1 MKLSDYVIRFVA
13 DLGVKHVFL
22 VTGGG
27 ALHLNDSLARCAE
40 IQFVC
45 NHHEQ
50 ASAIAAEN
58 YAKATG
64 SIGVAMV
71 TTGPGG
77 SNAVTG
83 VAGAWFDS
91 VPCLFLSGQAKRPD
105 RMFAEDGTPLGVRQR
120 GIQELDIVTLVS
132 SITKYAVTITDPQ
145 SIRFHLEKAI
155 HLATT
160 GRPGPVWIDI
170 PLDVQAIS
178 VDVDALP
185 GFTPEASPAKNAA
198 LQSEVQTVI
207 EALNRAE
214 RPVILCGNG
223 VRLAKAE
230 KLIQGFVQEQQIP
243 IETTWVTADL
253 FDFQDPL
260 YMGRPGTIAARGSN
274 FAIQNSDF
282 LLVLGTRMDFPV
294 SGWSPNQ
301 LARGAHKVLVDA
313 DQAELNKLS
322 SVFQQSICAD
332 AGDFLREVERQAKDI
347 QKRDRSAWR
356 ARCLDWKKRYPII
369 QEKHRTDSGPVSI
382 YHLAEVISSA
392 TSAEDVLISGSSGT
406 GIEIYIYAFP
416 NRKGQ
421 RLFHTA
427 GLGAMGYGIAASIG
441 ACLGRGKKPTIC
453 VDGDGGFMLNIQEL
467 ATVSHL
473 QLPIKFFVLNNDGY
487 AAIRGSQK
495 NFFGAPNI
503 GCDEATGLWLPN
515 ILEVAKAFKIGT
527 AEIHDQHDLAGQVK
541 RVLAMPGPV
550 ICDVK
555 VLADEP
561 REPRVTSVQRPD
573 GSFVSKPLEDMA
585 PLLDR
590 DEFLANMIVAPL
602 DEPGK

>member
-1 MKLSDYVIRFVA
+1 MKLSDYVVRFVA

-27 ALHLNDSLARCAE
+27 ALHLNDSLARCPD
-40 IQFVC
+40 IQFTC

-91 VPCLFLSGQAKRPD
+91 TPCLFLSGQAKRPD
-105 RMFAEDGTPLGVRQR
+105 RMFAADGTPLGVRQR

-132 SITKYAVTITDPQ
+132 SITKYAVTITDPN
-145 SIRFHLEKAI
+145 SIRYHLEKAV

-160 GRPGPVWIDI
+160 GRSGPVWIDI

-178 VDVDALP
+178 IDVDKLP
-185 GFTPEASPAKNAA
+185 GFTPEPVTETKSLAN
-198 LQSEVQTVI
+198 EVSKTI

-223 VRLAKAE
+223 VRLAHAE
-230 KLIQGFVQEQQIP
+230 ALIQQLVERYRIP
-243 IETTWVTADL
+243 VLSTWVTADL
-253 FDFQDPL
+253 FDFHNPL

-274 FAIQNSDF
+274 YAIQNSDF
-282 LLVLGTRMDFPV
+282 LLVLGTRLDFPV
-294 SGWSPNQ
+294 SGWNPSQ
-301 LARGAHKVLVDA
+301 LARGAHKVMVDI

-322 SVFQQSICAD
+322 NVFQQSVCAD
-332 AGDFLREVERQAKDI
+332 AGDFLREFEKQSPSIVA
-347 QKRDRSAWR
+347 RDREAWR
-356 ARCLDWKKRYPII
+356 ARCREWKQRYPII
-369 QEKHRTDSGPVSI
+369 QDKHRGNDGLVSI
-382 YHLAEVISSA
+382 YQLAEVLSSA
-392 TSAEDVLISGSSGT
+392 VGEGDVLISGSSGT
-406 GIEIYIYAFP
+406 GIEIFIYAFP

-421 RLFHTA
+421 RVFHTA

-441 ACLGRGKKPTIC
+441 ACLGRGCKPTVC

-467 ATVSHL
+467 ATVSYL

-503 GCDEATGLWLPN
+503 GCDPPTGLWLPN
-515 ILEVAKAFKIGT
+515 ILEVAQSFKIGT
-527 AEIHDQHDLAGQVK
+527 AEIRDQHDLAGQVK

-550 ICDVK
+550 ICDVR

-561 REPRVTSVQRPD
+561 REPRVTSVQRAD
-573 GSFVSKPLEDMA
+573 GSFLSKPLEDMA

-590 DEFLANMIVAPL
+590 EEFLANMIVPPI
-602 DEPGK
+602 DESTQ

>member
-27 ALHLNDSLARCAE
+27 ALHLNDSLARCPDIE
-40 IQFVC
+40 FVC

-91 VPCLFLSGQAKRPD
+91 TPCLFLSGQAKRPD
-105 RMFAEDGTPLGVRQR
+105 RMFAADGTPLGVRQR
-120 GIQELDIVTLVS
+120 GIQELDIVSLVS
-132 SITKYAVTITDPQ
+132 SITKYAVTVTDPL
-145 SIRFHLEKAI
+145 SIRYHLEKAV

-160 GRPGPVWIDI
+160 GRSGPVWVDI

-178 VDVDALP
+178 IEVDALK
-185 GFTPEASPAKNAA
+185 GFTPEPAREEAG
-198 LQSEVQTVI
+198 LEIEVQRTI
-207 EALNRAE
+207 DALNRAE

-223 VRLAKAE
+223 VRLAHAE
-230 KLIQGFVQEQQIP
+230 ALLQRFVEQQQIP
-243 IETTWVTADL
+243 VETTWVTADL
-253 FDFQDPL
+253 FDFNDPL
-260 YMGRPGTIAARGSN
+260 HMGRPGTIAARGSN

-282 LLVLGTRMDFPV
+282 LLVLGTRLDFPV
-294 SGWSPNQ
+294 SGWNPSQ
-301 LARGAHKVLVDA
+301 LARGAFKVMVDI
-313 DQAELNKLS
+313 DPAELKKLS
-322 SVFQQSICAD
+322 CVFQQSVCAD
-332 AGDFLREVERQAKDI
+332 AGDFLRELEKQSARVVAK
-347 QKRDRSAWR
+347 DRSAWR
-356 ARCLDWKKRYPII
+356 ARCLDWKRRYPII
-369 QEKHRTDSGPVSI
+369 QERHRTDSGLVSI
-382 YHLAEVISSA
+382 YHLSEVLSS
-392 TSAEDVLISGSSGT
+392 SVEKGEVLVSGSSGT
-406 GIEIYIYAFP
+406 GVEIFLYAFP

-421 RLFHTA
+421 RVFHTA

-441 ACLGRGKKPTIC
+441 ACLGRNRAHTVC

-503 GCDEATGLWLPN
+503 GCDPPTGLWLPN
-515 ILEVAKAFKIGT
+515 ILDVARSFKIGT
-527 AEIHDQHDLAGQVK
+527 AEIHDQHDLASQVK
-541 RVLAMPGPV
+541 RVLAMSGPV

-561 REPRVTSVQRPD
+561 REPRVTSVQRAD

-585 PLLDR
+585 PLLSR
-590 DEFLANMIVAPL
+590 EEFLANMMVPPI
-602 DEPGK
+602 DEAAQ